1 MAWNRGTQKTMMAAF
16 IIAIKGTIKQAVM
29 LGLAA
34 TISHTAV
41 VWLIAFGGMVISK
54 RFYCSISRTVA
65 PADFRSDHYWH
76 RVLDVLAY
84 LARRTQL
91 AGEYARV

>member
-1 MAWNRGTQKTMMAAF
+1 MPGTRALKNDDGGVF
-16 IIAIKGTIKQAVM
+16 IAIKGTIKQAVM

-54 RFYCSISRTVA
+54 RFTAQSA
-65 PADFRSDHYWH
+65 EP
-76 RVLDVLAY
+76 
-84 LARRTQL
+84 
-91 AGEYARV
+91 

>member
-1 MAWNRGTQKTMMAAF
+1 MTEFTSSARKRLVLHPQRHLTWCASWPGTGALKNDDGGVYHRHQS
-16 IIAIKGTIKQAVM
+16 TIKRAVM

-54 RFYCSISRTVA
+54 RLLLNQQNRGSS
-65 PADFRSDHYWH
+65 
-76 RVLDVLAY
+76 
-84 LARRTQL
+84 
-91 AGEYARV
+91 